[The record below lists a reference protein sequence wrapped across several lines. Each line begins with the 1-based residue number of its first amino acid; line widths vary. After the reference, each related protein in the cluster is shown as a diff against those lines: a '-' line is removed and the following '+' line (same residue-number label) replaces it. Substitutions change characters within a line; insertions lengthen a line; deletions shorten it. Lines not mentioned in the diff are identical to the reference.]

1 MAFSIFLLNF
11 GTVFT
16 NTQFSFYLLKE
27 GFIMNQ
33 NFVELPKAVE
43 MEKYVLSAML
53 LKDGLVIPKV
63 ASILVPDDFFYPE
76 HKIIYRSILQLYS
89 QGAPTDILSISELL
103 RKSGELDKIGGIT
116 YLFLLGDIAFTTAY
130 AESHSHTIKEK
141 ANLRKLI
148 ETAEFII
155 DDAQQGIKSIS
166 DIIFDYQKILDD
178 LSSSNEPSKS
188 LQLAPYFKDSLKSDI
203 ENMKRYANRS
213 TGFSNIDYNQFFS
226 PGLYVIGATPATGK
240 TTFCW
245 QLLEQLANNGE
256 KCIYCSY
263 EMSGLEL
270 FTKTAARRLFLKDK
284 LTSLTAAEI
293 RRGGWSNELDNIIS
307 EVADSNANLQLLELQ
322 DESVDDLLKLLKP
335 LCQEAEKAPVVCID
349 YLQIIPHSKDNIKAG
364 IDDTVRKLKKFQRD
378 TNTTFIV
385 ISSFNRTNYSQSVA
399 FESFKES
406 GNIEY
411 TADVVWGLQLNVMNK
426 TFNRDEIDKAKKQQ
440 PRQIQLKCLKNRQGT
455 NYDCFFNYFSAHDYF
470 EPCDGFD
477 DYAHTSNN
485 YASNIPT
492 EGRIKNG
499 KLG

>member
-1 MAFSIFLLNF
+1 MD
-11 GTVFT
+11 
-16 NTQFSFYLLKE
+16 QD
-27 GFIMNQ
+27 
-33 NFVELPKAVE
+33 FVQSPQAID

-53 LKDGLVIPKV
+53 LQDGIAIPK
-63 ASILVPDDFFYPE
+63 AAAILSSDDFFYPE
-76 HKIIYRSILQLYS
+76 HQIIFSTMMQLYS
-89 QGAPTDILSISELL
+89 QGTIPDILLIAEEL
-103 RKSGELDKIGGIT
+103 RKSDMLEKIGGMT
-116 YLFLLGDIAFTTAY
+116 YLFALNEWTFTTAFI
-130 AESHSHTIKEK
+130 ESHSKVVKEK
-141 ANLRKLI
+141 AILRKIILASQI
-148 ETAEFII
+148 TI
-155 DDAQQGIKSIS
+155 DDAQKGIKTVS
-166 DIIFDYQKILDD
+166 DIIFDSQKMLED
-178 LSSSNEPSKS
+178 LSNSTEASKS

-213 TGFSNIDYNQFFS
+213 TGFSNIDENQFFS
-226 PGLYVIGATPATGK
+226 PGLYVIGATPAAGK

-284 LTSLTAAEI
+284 LTLLTAAEI

-385 ISSFNRTNYSQSVA
+385 ISSFNRTNYAQSVA

-411 TADVVWGLQLNVMNK
+411 TADVVWGLQLNIMNK

-440 PRQIQLKCLKNRQGT
+440 PRQIHLKCLKNRQGT

-470 EPCDGFD
+470 EPCNAFD
-477 DYAHTSNN
+477 EDEYTSN
-485 YASNIPT
+485 YTSSQDST
-492 EGRIKNG
+492 GGRIKNG
-499 KLG
+499 KL

>member
-1 MAFSIFLLNF
+1 
-11 GTVFT
+11 
-16 NTQFSFYLLKE
+16 
-27 GFIMNQ
+27 MNQ
-33 NFVELPKAVE
+33 DFIPSPQAID

-53 LKDGLVIPKV
+53 LQDGIAIPK
-63 ASILVPDDFFYPE
+63 AAAILSADDFFYPE
-76 HKIIYRSILQLYS
+76 HQIVFSTMMQLYS
-89 QGAPTDILSISELL
+89 QGTIPDILLIAEEL
-103 RKSGELDKIGGIT
+103 RKSNMLEKIGGMS
-116 YLFLLGDIAFTTAY
+116 YLLTLNEWTFTTAFI
-130 AESHSHTIKEK
+130 ESHSKIVKEK
-141 ANLRKLI
+141 SILRKIILASQI
-148 ETAEFII
+148 TI
-155 DDAQQGIKSIS
+155 DDAQKGIKSVS
-166 DIIFDYQKILDD
+166 DIIFDSHKMLED
-178 LSSSNEPSKS
+178 LNNSTEASKS

-203 ENMKRYANRS
+203 ENMKKYANRS
-213 TGFSNIDYNQFFS
+213 TGFSNIDENQFFS
-226 PGLYVIGATPATGK
+226 PGLYVIGATPAAGK

-245 QLLEQLANNGE
+245 QLLEQLAQNGE

-284 LTSLTAAEI
+284 LTLLTAAKI

-322 DESVDDLLKLLKP
+322 DESIDDLLKLLTS
-335 LCQEAEKAPVVCID
+335 LCKDSEKAPVVCID

-470 EPCDGFD
+470 EPCNDFD
-477 DYAHTSNN
+477 IIEHLPHNN
-485 YASNIPT
+485 DTNKHSA
-492 EGRIKNG
+492 ERIVKNDTF
-499 KLG
+499 

>member
-1 MAFSIFLLNF
+1 MD
-11 GTVFT
+11 
-16 NTQFSFYLLKE
+16 QD
-27 GFIMNQ
+27 
-33 NFVELPKAVE
+33 FVPSPQAID

-53 LKDGLVIPKV
+53 LQDGIAIPK
-63 ASILVPDDFFYPE
+63 AAAILSADDFFYPE
-76 HKIIYRSILQLYS
+76 HQIIFSTMMQLYS
-89 QGAPTDILSISELL
+89 QGTVPDILLIAEEL
-103 RKSGELDKIGGIT
+103 RKSDMLQKIGGMS
-116 YLFLLGDIAFTTAY
+116 YLLSINEWTFTTAFI
-130 AESHSHTIKEK
+130 ESHSKIVKEK
-141 ANLRKLI
+141 SILRKIILASQI
-148 ETAEFII
+148 TI
-155 DDAQQGIKSIS
+155 DDAQKGIKTVS
-166 DIIFDYQKILDD
+166 DIIFDSQKMLED
-178 LSSSNEPSKS
+178 LNNSTEASKS
-188 LQLAPYFKDSLKSDI
+188 LQLVPYFKDSLKSDI

-213 TGFSNIDYNQFFS
+213 TGFYNIDDNQFFS
-226 PGLYVIGATPATGK
+226 PGLYVIGATPAAGK

-270 FTKTAARRLFLKDK
+270 FTKTAARCLFLKDK
-284 LTSLTAAEI
+284 LTLLTAAEI
-293 RRGGWSNELDNIIS
+293 RRGGWSKELDNIIN

-335 LCQEAEKAPVVCID
+335 LCNDSEKAPVVCID

-411 TADVVWGLQLNVMNK
+411 TADVVWGLQLNIMNK

-470 EPCDGFD
+470 EPCKQEDFKDINLINNDNDND
-477 DYAHTSNN
+477 D
-485 YASNIPT
+485 ID
-492 EGRIKNG
+492 
-499 KLG
+499 

>member
-1 MAFSIFLLNF
+1 
-11 GTVFT
+11 
-16 NTQFSFYLLKE
+16 
-27 GFIMNQ
+27 MNH
-33 NFVELPKAVE
+33 NVVELPQAVE
-43 MEKYVLSAML
+43 MEKNVLSAML
-53 LKDGLVIPKV
+53 LRNGIVIPKV
-63 ASILVPDDFFYPE
+63 ASILSTDDFYCPE
-76 HKIIYRSILQLYS
+76 HKIIYKAMLKLYN
-89 QGAPTDILSISELL
+89 QGAPTDVLSISEEL
-103 RKSGELDKIGGIT
+103 RKSDELDKIGGIIA
-116 YLFLLGDIAFTTAY
+116 LLQLGEIAFTTAFV
-130 AESHSHTIKEK
+130 ESHSRTIKEK
-141 ANLRKLI
+141 ADLRKLI

-155 DDAQQGIKSIS
+155 DDAQKGIKSVS
-166 DIIFDYQKILDD
+166 DIIFDSHKIFDEI
-178 LSSSNEPSKS
+178 SNSAESSKS

-213 TGFSNIDYNQFFS
+213 TGFFNIDDNQFFS
-226 PGLYVIGATPATGK
+226 PGLYVIGATPAAGK

-245 QLLEQLANNGE
+245 QLLEQLAQNSE

-293 RRGGWSNELDNIIS
+293 RRGGWSNELDNIIN

-322 DESVDDLLKLLKP
+322 EESVDDLLKLLKP
-335 LCQEAEKAPVVCID
+335 LCQESEKAPVICLD

-385 ISSFNRTNYSQSVA
+385 ISSFNRTNYAQSVA

-426 TFNRDEIDKAKKQQ
+426 TFNRDDIDKAKKQQ

-455 NYDCFFNYFSAHDYF
+455 NYDCFFNYFSAHDFF
-470 EPCDGFD
+470 EPCNQD
-477 DYAHTSNN
+477 DFYDYNSSDDEN
-485 YASNIPT
+485 
-492 EGRIKNG
+492 
-499 KLG
+499 

>member
-1 MAFSIFLLNF
+1 MD
-11 GTVFT
+11 
-16 NTQFSFYLLKE
+16 QD
-27 GFIMNQ
+27 
-33 NFVELPKAVE
+33 FVQSPQAID

-53 LKDGLVIPKV
+53 LQDGIAIPK
-63 ASILVPDDFFYPE
+63 AAAILSADDFFYPE
-76 HKIIYRSILQLYS
+76 HQIIFSTMMQLYS
-89 QGAPTDILSISELL
+89 QGTIPDILLLSEEL
-103 RKSGELDKIGGIT
+103 RKSGMLEKIGGMT
-116 YLFLLGDIAFTTAY
+116 YLFALNDWTFTTAFI
-130 AESHSHTIKEK
+130 ESHSKIVKEK
-141 ANLRKLI
+141 AILRKIILASQI
-148 ETAEFII
+148 TI
-155 DDAQQGIKSIS
+155 DDAQKGIKTVS
-166 DIIFDYQKILDD
+166 DIIFDSQKMLED
-178 LSSSNEPSKS
+178 LNNSTEVSKS

-203 ENMKRYANRS
+203 ENMKRYANRK
-213 TGFSNIDYNQFFS
+213 TGFRNIDENQFFV
-226 PGLYVIGATPATGK
+226 PGLYVIGATPAAGK

-245 QLLEQLANNGE
+245 QLLEQLAQNGE

-284 LTSLTAAEI
+284 STLLTAAEI
-293 RRGGWSNELDNIIS
+293 RRGGWSNELDNIIN

-335 LCQEAEKAPVVCID
+335 LCNDSEKAPVVCID

-385 ISSFNRTNYSQSVA
+385 ISSFNRTNYAQSVA

-411 TADVVWGLQLNVMNK
+411 TADVVWGLQLNVMNR
-426 TFNRDEIDKAKKQQ
+426 TYNREGIDKAKKQQ

-470 EPCDGFD
+470 EPCESFEENLTIEKPAD
-477 DYAHTSNN
+477 
-485 YASNIPT
+485 
-492 EGRIKNG
+492 KM
-499 KLG
+499 

>member
-1 MAFSIFLLNF
+1 MD
-11 GTVFT
+11 
-16 NTQFSFYLLKE
+16 
-27 GFIMNQ
+27 Q
-33 NFVELPKAVE
+33 NFVQSPQAID

-53 LKDGLVIPKV
+53 LQDGIAIPK
-63 ASILVPDDFFYPE
+63 AAAILSADDFFYPE
-76 HKIIYRSILQLYS
+76 HQIIFSTMMQLYS
-89 QGAPTDILSISELL
+89 QGTIPDILLIAEEL
-103 RKSGELDKIGGIT
+103 RKSDMLEKIGGMT
-116 YLFLLGDIAFTTAY
+116 YLFALNEWTFTTAFI
-130 AESHSHTIKEK
+130 ESHSKIVKEK
-141 ANLRKLI
+141 AILRKIILASQI
-148 ETAEFII
+148 TI
-155 DDAQQGIKSIS
+155 DDAQKGIKSVS
-166 DIIFDYQKILDD
+166 DIIFDSQKMLED
-178 LSSSNEPSKS
+178 LNNSTEASKS

-203 ENMKRYANRS
+203 ENMKKYANRS
-213 TGFSNIDYNQFFS
+213 TGFSNIDDNQFFS
-226 PGLYVIGATPATGK
+226 PGLYVIGATPAAGK

-245 QLLEQLANNGE
+245 QLLEQLAQNGE

-284 LTSLTAAEI
+284 LTLLTAAEI
-293 RRGGWSNELDNIIS
+293 RRGGCSNELDNIIN

-335 LCQEAEKAPVVCID
+335 LCQESEKAPVVCID

-440 PRQIQLKCLKNRQGT
+440 PRQIHLKCLKNRQGT

-470 EPCDGFD
+470 EPCENFEENL
-477 DYAHTSNN
+477 T
-485 YASNIPT
+485 T
-492 EGRIKNG
+492 EKPIG
-499 KLG
+499 KMQLA

>member
-1 MAFSIFLLNF
+1 
-11 GTVFT
+11 
-16 NTQFSFYLLKE
+16 
-27 GFIMNQ
+27 MNQ
-33 NFVELPKAVE
+33 EFIPSPQAVE

-63 ASILVPDDFFYPE
+63 ASILAPDDFFYPE
-76 HKIIYRSILQLYS
+76 HQIIYKAMLKLYS
-89 QGAPTDILSISELL
+89 QGSPTDILSISELL

-130 AESHSHTIKEK
+130 AESHSRTIKEK

-155 DDAQQGIKSIS
+155 GDAQQGIKSIS
-166 DIIFDYQKILDD
+166 DIIFDYQKIFDD
-178 LSSSNEPSKS
+178 LSNSNEPSKS

-213 TGFSNIDYNQFFS
+213 TGFSNIDDNQFFS
-226 PGLYVIGATPATGK
+226 PGLYVIGATPAAGK

-245 QLLEQLANNGE
+245 QLLEQLAQNGE

-270 FTKTAARRLFLKDK
+270 FTKTAARRLFLRDK
-284 LTSLTAAEI
+284 LTLLTAADI
-293 RRGGWSNELDNIIS
+293 RRGGWTAELDNIIN
-307 EVADSNANLQLLELQ
+307 EVGNSNTNLQLLELQ
-322 DESVDDLLKLLKP
+322 DESVDDLLKLLLP
-335 LCQEAEKAPVVCID
+335 LCQESEKAPIVCLD

-364 IDDTVRKLKKFQRD
+364 IDDSVRKLKKFQRD

-385 ISSFNRTNYSQSVA
+385 ISSFNRNNYAQSVA

-411 TADVVWGLQLNVMNK
+411 TADVVWGLQLNVMNR

-455 NYDCFFNYFSAHDYF
+455 NYDCFFHYFSAHDYF
-470 EPCDGFD
+470 EPCNQD
-477 DYAHTSNN
+477 DFKIVDDEINET
-485 YASNIPT
+485 
-492 EGRIKNG
+492 
-499 KLG
+499 

>member
-1 MAFSIFLLNF
+1 
-11 GTVFT
+11 
-16 NTQFSFYLLKE
+16 
-27 GFIMNQ
+27 MNQ
-33 NFVELPKAVE
+33 EFVPSPQAVE

-53 LKDGLVIPKV
+53 LQDGFVIPKV
-63 ASILVPDDFFYPE
+63 ASILAPNDFFYPE
-76 HKIIYRSILQLYS
+76 HKIIYKAMLKLYS
-89 QGAPTDILSISELL
+89 QGSPTDILSISELL
-103 RKSGELDKIGGIT
+103 RKSGELDKNGGIT

-155 DDAQQGIKSIS
+155 NDAQQGIKSIS
-166 DIIFDYQKILDD
+166 DIIFDCQKIFDD
-178 LSSSNEPSKS
+178 LSNSNVTSKS
-188 LQLAPYFKDSLKSDI
+188 LQLAPYFKDSLKLDI

-213 TGFSNIDYNQFFS
+213 TGFYNIDENQFFS
-226 PGLYVIGATPATGK
+226 PGLYVIGATPAAGK

-245 QLLEQLANNGE
+245 QLLEQLAQNGE

-270 FTKTAARRLFLKDK
+270 FTKTAARHLFIKDK
-284 LTSLTAAEI
+284 NTSLTAAQI
-293 RRGGWSNELDNIIS
+293 RRGGWSNSLDNIFI
-307 EVADSNANLQLLELQ
+307 ELANSNANLSVLELQ
-322 DESVDDLLKLLKP
+322 DESVDDLLKLLNP
-335 LCQEAEKAPVVCID
+335 LCQESEKAHVVCID

-385 ISSFNRTNYSQSVA
+385 ISSFNRTNYAQSVA

-411 TADVVWGLQLNVMNK
+411 TADVVWGLQLNIMNK

-470 EPCDGFD
+470 EPCNAFD
-477 DYAHTSNN
+477 EDEYTSN
-485 YASNIPT
+485 YTSSQDST
-492 EGRIKNG
+492 GGRIKNG
-499 KLG
+499 KL